1 MNRGPKPGLGK
12 TDFVE
17 RAKAAWGGSL
27 PDWLCALAEEATR
40 TTAKAAAARVGYS
53 GAVIS
58 TVFSNTYRAPL
69 DPIEAAVR
77 AALMRDVIRCPG
89 LDADITGD
97 ECVAN
102 QKLKF
107 SSANPRAVRLYYACR
122 GGCPHATRGQ
132 S

>member
-1 MNRGPKPGLGK
+1 MNTGPKPATGK
-12 TDFVE
+12 TDFVA
-17 RAKAAWGGSL
+17 RANAAWGGSA
-27 PDWLCALAEEATR
+27 PDWVVALAQEATS
-40 TTAKAAAARVGYS
+40 TTAKAAAAKVGYS

-77 AALMRDVIRCPG
+77 GALMRSAILCPG
-89 LDADITGD
+89 LDAEITGD
-97 ECVAN
+97 ACVAN

-107 SSANPRAVRLYYACR
+107 SSANPRAVKLYYACR